1 MRELIRL
8 AWPVFIA
15 QVAIIANGM
24 VDTVMAGRL
33 SSADLAAI
41 GIGSAIFASVFITA
55 TGVLLALTPA
65 VAHRYGAGQRD
76 AIGEEV
82 RQAAWL
88 ALGLALVVE
97 LLFLFPDPLLA
108 LSRLTPDME
117 VRVRAYLGALA
128 WYVPAGMLLRLFH
141 AASSGLGLP
150 RPAMILSLLT
160 LALKVPLNWVFM
172 YGSFS
177 QFGLPAL
184 GATGCGVASAVAGWL
199 VAAVA
204 CWWWATWEAYRPYGM
219 FQRFS
224 LPRWSDLAALLKLGL
239 PIGATFLVD
248 VTAFTFMA
256 LFIARLGATASA
268 AHQIAA
274 NLSVLCFMLPT
285 AIGHAAGVLA
295 GQFLGAQ
302 QPAQARRAC
311 LQGYGLGMACTLVLA
326 ASLAL
331 GRNSLAGFY
340 TADPAVQ
347 TLAASLILWVAG
359 YHLADGLQ
367 TVAVNVLRGYKRAT
381 APMVIYAVALW
392 GVGLAGGVAMG
403 LYDWL
408 GPPRGAAGFWQA
420 GTVALA
426 LAGLAVTAYWWRVST
441 AALHTDAYTIPAANN
456 TTP

>member
-65 VAHRYGAGQRD
+65 VAHLYGAGQRQ

-88 ALGLALVVE
+88 ACGLTVLVE

-117 VRVRAYLGALA
+117 TRVRAYLGALA

-160 LALKVPLNWVFM
+160 LALKAPLNWVFM
-172 YGSFS
+172 YGH
-177 QFGLPAL
+177 FGLPAL
-184 GATGCGVASAVAGWL
+184 GATGCGVASAVAGWI
-199 VAAVA
+199 VAGIA
-204 CWWWATWEAYRPYGM
+204 CYWWASWEAYRPYGI

-224 LPRWSDLAALLKLGL
+224 LPRGSDLAALLKLGL

-295 GQFLGAQ
+295 GQSLGAQ

-311 LQGYGLGMACTLVLA
+311 LRGYGLGMACTMALA
-326 ASLAL
+326 AALAL
-331 GRNSLAGFY
+331 GREPLAGFY
-340 TADPAVQ
+340 SADPAVRA
-347 TLAASLILWVAG
+347 LAASLILWVAC

-392 GVGLAGGVAMG
+392 GVGLAGGVALG
-403 LYDWL
+403 LYDGL

-420 GTVALA
+420 GAVALT
-426 LAGLAVTAYWWRVST
+426 LAGLAVTVYWWRVSA
-441 AALHTDAYTIPAANN
+441 AALQPRPVANS
-456 TTP
+456 TAP

>member
-97 LLFLFPDPLLA
+97 LLFLFPDPLLS

-117 VRVRAYLGALA
+117 LRVRAYLGALA

-160 LALKVPLNWVFM
+160 LALKALLNWVFM
-172 YGSFS
+172 YGH
-177 QFGLPAL
+177 FGFPAL
-184 GATGCGVASAVAGWL
+184 GATGCGVASAVAGWI
-199 VAAVA
+199 VAGIA
-204 CWWWATWEAYRPYGM
+204 CYWWATWAAYRPYGI
-219 FQRFS
+219 FQHFS
-224 LPRWSDLAALLKLGL
+224 LPRWPDLAALLKLGL

-295 GQFLGAQ
+295 GQSLGAQ

-311 LQGYGLGMACTLVLA
+311 LQGYGLGMACTVVLA
-326 ASLAL
+326 ACLAL
-331 GRNSLAGFY
+331 GRGSLAAFY

-347 TLAASLILWVAG
+347 VLAASLILWVAG

-426 LAGLAVTAYWWRVST
+426 LAGLAVTIYWWRVSQT
-441 AALHTDAYTIPAANN
+441 TLHTIPVANN